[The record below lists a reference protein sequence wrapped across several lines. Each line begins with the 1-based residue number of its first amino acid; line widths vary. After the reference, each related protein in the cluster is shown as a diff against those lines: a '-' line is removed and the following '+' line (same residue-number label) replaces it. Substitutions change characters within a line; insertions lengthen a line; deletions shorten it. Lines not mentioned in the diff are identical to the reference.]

1 MATSSKLLELRAPG
15 YGHLIGGQE
24 GHLRPASCSSLSN
37 PIPSIHPSIRPN
49 PPFLS
54 PSLPQH
60 DSQPSRRGPDDVPE
74 VAGSAPKGH
83 VQQQQQ
89 QQQVGAGEPKYRGV
103 RRRRWGKYTA
113 EISDPV
119 KKARVWLGTFASAEE
134 AARAYDL
141 AAVRFRGSKAKT
153 NFPASPTTATTPR
166 PRPRPGSAATPRRGG
181 PQQGR
186 RAFPQRPTC
195 SSLSST
201 VESFS
206 GPRPPPS
213 AAAAAPQQQPEKRYR
228 RSPPV
233 EPEDCQSDCDS
244 SSSVVDDCGGG
255 VEEGSSSTS
264 WFRRRV
270 LCL

>member
-1 MATSSKLLELRAPG
+1 MIPTRAAAT
-15 YGHLIGGQE
+15 
-24 GHLRPASCSSLSN
+24 
-37 PIPSIHPSIRPN
+37 
-49 PPFLS
+49 
-54 PSLPQH
+54 
-60 DSQPSRRGPDDVPE
+60 PDDAPE
-74 VAGSAPKGH
+74 LAGSAPKSH
-83 VQQQQQ
+83 QQQPQQ
-89 QQQVGAGEPKYRGV
+89 EQQLGAGEPKYRGV

-113 EISDPV
+113 EISDPIR
-119 KKARVWLGTFASAEE
+119 KARVWLGTFASAED

-153 NFPASPTTATTPR
+153 NFPISLYEGGGEEARAQAPPPPPAPAR
-166 PRPRPGSAATPRRGG
+166 IRHRGAVRED
-181 PQQGR
+181 PQQSR
-186 RAFPQRPTC
+186 RAFQQRPTC

-213 AAAAAPQQQPEKRYR
+213 AAIAAPPPAEKRYR

-264 WFRRRV
+264 WFRRRGPLPFDLNLPPSGGV
-270 LCL
+270 DLDGEDLRLCL

>member
-1 MATSSKLLELRAPG
+1 MV
-15 YGHLIGGQE
+15 
-24 GHLRPASCSSLSN
+24 
-37 PIPSIHPSIRPN
+37 
-49 PPFLS
+49 
-54 PSLPQH
+54 
-60 DSQPSRRGPDDVPE
+60 PSRAAAPPDEVPE
-74 VAGSAPKGH
+74 LAGSAPKTH
-83 VQQQQQ
+83 HQHL
-89 QQQVGAGEPKYRGV
+89 GASEPKYRGV

-141 AAVRFRGSKAKT
+141 AAVRFRGAKAKT
-153 NFPASPTTATTPR
+153 NFPISLYDCDDAQPPAPAR
-166 PRPRPGSAATPRRGG
+166 IRRHAGLRED
-181 PQQGR
+181 PQQQSS
-186 RAFPQRPTC
+186 RAFQQRPTC

-213 AAAAAPQQQPEKRYR
+213 AAAAPPAEKRYR

-264 WFRRRV
+264 WFRRRTPLPFDLNLPPSGGV
-270 LCL
+270 DLNGEDLRLCL

>member
-1 MATSSKLLELRAPG
+1 M
-15 YGHLIGGQE
+15 
-24 GHLRPASCSSLSN
+24 
-37 PIPSIHPSIRPN
+37 IPSRAAAA
-49 PPFLS
+49 
-54 PSLPQH
+54 
-60 DSQPSRRGPDDVPE
+60 PDDVPE
-74 VAGSAPKGH
+74 AAGSAPKGH

-89 QQQVGAGEPKYRGV
+89 PQQQVGAGEPKYRGV

-153 NFPASPTTATTPR
+153 NFPASLYDRDDAQAQAPAR
-166 PRPRPGSAATPRRGG
+166 IRRHAAARED

-264 WFRRRV
+264 WFRRRGPLPFDLNLPPSSGGV
-270 LCL
+270 DLDGEDLRLCL

>member
-1 MATSSKLLELRAPG
+1 MM
-15 YGHLIGGQE
+15 
-24 GHLRPASCSSLSN
+24 
-37 PIPSIHPSIRPN
+37 
-49 PPFLS
+49 
-54 PSLPQH
+54 
-60 DSQPSRRGPDDVPE
+60 PSRAAAAPDDVPE
-74 VAGSAPKGH
+74 IAGSAPTSQH
-83 VQQQQQ
+83 LQQQQQ
-89 QQQVGAGEPKYRGV
+89 QQLGAGEPKYRGV

-113 EISDPV
+113 EISDPI

-141 AAVRFRGSKAKT
+141 AAVRFRGAKAKT
-153 NFPASPTTATTPR
+153 NFPISLYERDDAQAQPPARIRRHASAR
-166 PRPRPGSAATPRRGG
+166 ED
-181 PQQGR
+181 PQQSR
-186 RAFPQRPTC
+186 RAFPQRPTS

-213 AAAAAPQQQPEKRYR
+213 AAAAAASQQQPEKRYR

-244 SSSVVDDCGGG
+244 SSSVVDDCAAG

-264 WFRRRV
+264 WFRRRGPLPFDLNLPPSSGGIDLDGEDLR